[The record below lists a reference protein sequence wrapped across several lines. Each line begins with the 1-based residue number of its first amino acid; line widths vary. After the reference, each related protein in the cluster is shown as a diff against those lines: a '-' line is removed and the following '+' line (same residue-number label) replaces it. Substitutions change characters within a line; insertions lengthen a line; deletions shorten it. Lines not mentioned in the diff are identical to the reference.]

1 MIFDRQQ
8 QRLLLEGKEYAP
20 KDIFRLVAE
29 GAGNC
34 PPALWDLYLFL
45 NEWFDAS
52 PVITVHTSGSTGVPK
67 ELVVRKD
74 RMMQSARL
82 TCEFLNLQAGDTA
95 LLCMNLRYIGAMMM
109 VVRSLVAGLNLVVRP
124 ASGHP
129 LSDVEVPL
137 KFAAMVPL
145 QVYNTLRVPAERKR
159 LEHTDILIIGGGA
172 VDDSLEAEL
181 KTIPIAAYSTYG
193 MTETLSHIALR
204 RLNGEAASKCYYPFP
219 SVKLSLSAE
228 NTLIVKAPLIC
239 DDVLQ
244 TNDIACLCSDG
255 GFTIAGRKD
264 NVINSG
270 GIKIQAEE
278 MENRLQPFIPVPFA
292 VTAVPDPRLGQALTL
307 LIAGKPDIK
316 ELENKLQAVL
326 ETYYRPKH
334 IFITELIPQT
344 ENGKID
350 RTGCRI
356 LAQQMNRLHPLMF
369 AGTGSDVGKS
379 IISAAFCRIF
389 KQDGYRPAP
398 FKAQNMAL
406 NSYATPEGLEIGRA
420 QAVQAEAAGVPCH
433 TDMNPLLLKPQ
444 SDCTSQVVLNGRPI
458 GNRSAYGY
466 FHKEG
471 REELRREVCAAY
483 DRLSKKY
490 NPVVLEGAGS
500 ISEINL
506 REVDLVNLPMAM
518 YAGADV
524 ILVADIDR
532 GGVFASVYGSVM
544 LLTPEE
550 RKHVKGILI
559 NKFRGD
565 IRLFESGVKMLEEL
579 CGIPV
584 VGVVPYYKD
593 IYIEEEDSLALA
605 TKSLQAEQGK
615 VNIAVVLLRHLSNFT
630 DFNVLER
637 DPRVHLFYTNNTE
650 ELAKADIIILP
661 GSKSTLADLYELRR
675 NGVAQ
680 AVIRAHREGAAVL
693 GICGGYQLMGQEV
706 FDPDHVEG
714 DIERLPGLGLL
725 PVSTR
730 MTGEK
735 VTRQVK
741 FQLFENGGRATED
754 GTLKLSMSGY
764 EIHMGSTVPIE
775 GTSASP
781 LNMLEDGLCDGYIV
795 DSTCMGTYIH
805 GILDN
810 PEFIDFLLKP
820 FAGKLSETA
829 EAFNYQQFKE
839 EQYDK
844 LAEHV
849 RQHVD
854 MPLIYKI
861 LTDNI

>member
-20 KDIFRLVAE
+20 KDISRLVAE

-52 PVITVHTSGSTGVPK
+52 PIITVHTSGSTGVPK

-849 RQHVD
+849 RQHFD
-854 MPLIYKI
+854 IPLIYKI